1 MTREFS
7 IQLCNE
13 LSEIYNKSVAEG
25 ETPHGF
31 VTSLVKRYEKCRD
44 RKAIFFGPIAVT
56 LLDKSDWNAS
66 WLIEDLRGGWGFSPL
81 NLKIILKPD
90 EIPTLEIVK
99 RELQA
104 QARHLRNQADDCDIA
119 ANLLK

>member
-1 MTREFS
+1 MTQEFS

-31 VTSLVKRYEKCRD
+31 VTSLVKRYEKCRNQN
-44 RKAIFFGPIAVT
+44 AIFFGPIAVT
-56 LLDKSDWNAS
+56 LLDKGDWNAT

-81 NLKIILKPD
+81 DLKINLKLN
-90 EIPTLEIVK
+90 ETPTLEIIQ

-104 QARHLRNQADDCDIA
+104 QARRLRHQADNFEIA

>member
-1 MTREFS
+1 MTQEFS

-44 RKAIFFGPIAVT
+44 QKAIFFGPIAVT
-56 LLDKSDWNAS
+56 LLDKGNWNAI
-66 WLIEDLRGGWGFSPL
+66 WLIEDLRGGWGFNPL
-81 NLKIILKPD
+81 NLKINLKLN
-90 EIPTLEIVK
+90 ETPTLEIIQ

-104 QARHLRNQADDCDIA
+104 EVRRLRHQADNFEIA

>member
-1 MTREFS
+1 MTQEFS

-44 RKAIFFGPIAVT
+44 QKAIFFGPIAVT
-56 LLDKSDWNAS
+56 LLDKGDWNAT
-66 WLIEDLRGGWGFSPL
+66 WLIEDLRGGWGFNPL
-81 NLKIILKPD
+81 TLEINLKLD
-90 EIPTLEIVK
+90 ETPTLEIVK
-99 RELQA
+99 RALQA
-104 QARHLRNQADDCDIA
+104 RARSLRLKADDFEIA